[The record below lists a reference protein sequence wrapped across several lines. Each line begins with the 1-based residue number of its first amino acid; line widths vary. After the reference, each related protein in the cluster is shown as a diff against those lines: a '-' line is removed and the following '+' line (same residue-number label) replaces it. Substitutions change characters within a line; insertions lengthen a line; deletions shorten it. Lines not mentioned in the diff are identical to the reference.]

1 MTEKTLGIARIA
13 VDAAIFTAHDN
24 KLKVLLHRR
33 EKEPFKDKMELLG
46 GLLKGDETAG
56 ETIKKKLKETFGTEN
71 VFFQQFYTFTKPNRD
86 PRARTVSV
94 GFIALINW
102 NKIADESKWHE
113 YEKMNDLAFDHKE
126 ILKLAK
132 KYLKD
137 NISSLIVRQ
146 FMDKQFP
153 LNQLQKYYE
162 IIEEIEYDNRNFRK
176 KMISSGIVEETKDM
190 EINVSHRPAKL
201 FRFK

>member
-1 MTEKTLGIARIA
+1 
-13 VDAAIFTAHDN
+13 
-24 KLKVLLHRR
+24 
-33 EKEPFKDKMELLG
+33 LLG
-46 GLLKGDETAG
+46 GLLKGDKTAG